1 MTHVG
6 WLAMT
11 RFRILSAL
19 SATLLL
25 GSGCT
30 TLYDASGHT
39 PLGQDGPHI
48 YGGMGTILIGDRI
61 PADYFRGMPKI
72 ETSSSGWK
80 SHLGLAALLIS
91 PVAAD
96 IALSLAVDT
105 IIFPYTLSREIHER

>member
-1 MTHVG
+1 
-6 WLAMT
+6 
-11 RFRILSAL
+11 
-19 SATLLL
+19 
-25 GSGCT
+25 
-30 TLYDASGHT
+30 
-39 PLGQDGPHI
+39 
-48 YGGMGTILIGDRI
+48 
-61 PADYFRGMPKI
+61 MPKI